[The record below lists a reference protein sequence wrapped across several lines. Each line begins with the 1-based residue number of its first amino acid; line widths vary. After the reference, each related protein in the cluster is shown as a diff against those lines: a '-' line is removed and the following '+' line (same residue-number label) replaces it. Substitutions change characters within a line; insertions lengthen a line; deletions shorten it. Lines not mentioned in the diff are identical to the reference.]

1 MSTLTLKG
9 FQCHNLHPID
19 LVVPAGGFTTLTG
32 PSGCGKTRLLR
43 ALADLD
49 PHEGEIR
56 LDERAQ
62 VEISPPAWRQQVGL
76 LPAESHWWEEQV
88 KGHFKAAADDLL
100 ESLGLPVECM
110 EWSIQHISS
119 GERQRLALARL
130 LSIAPKVLLLDEPTA
145 NLDQQNIRRVETV
158 IESYLKQHNAAVL
171 WVSHDPAQR
180 RRLGGRHLTIADGGI
195 EEERWS

>member
-180 RRLGGRHLTIADGGI
+180 RRLGGRHLAIADGGI
-195 EEERWS
+195 EEEQWS

>member
-1 MSTLTLKG
+1 M
-9 FQCHNLHPID
+9 
-19 LVVPAGGFTTLTG
+19 
-32 PSGCGKTRLLR
+32 
-43 ALADLD
+43 
-49 PHEGEIR
+49 
-56 LDERAQ
+56 
-62 VEISPPAWRQQVGL
+62 EISPPAWRQQVGL

-180 RRLGGRHLTIADGGI
+180 RRLGGRHLAIADGGI
-195 EEERWS
+195 EEEQWS